1 MLRQAASETGQGRA
15 VLDYGR
21 QTGALLDYGR
31 QTGLGGKQEKES
43 RNGIIIWVRASPSR
57 EHSTRTR
64 FLFLQE
70 KIKDI
75 IIIAR
80 NLVGSAFALGEEEE
94 EEEPF
99 PLAEATP
106 SSKHYAKSRYD

>member
-43 RNGIIIWVRASPSR
+43 RNGIII
-57 EHSTRTR
+57 
-64 FLFLQE
+64 
-70 KIKDI
+70 
-75 IIIAR
+75 
-80 NLVGSAFALGEEEE
+80 
-94 EEEPF
+94 
-99 PLAEATP
+99 
-106 SSKHYAKSRYD
+106 